1 MANRQEL
8 YPGLL
13 DKESFGK
20 KKVRIA
26 SQMEREQEVQDETE
40 VTSHDKM

>member
-1 MANRQEL
+1 MANRQEV

-13 DKESFGK
+13 DKESSRK

-26 SQMEREQEVQDETE
+26 SQMEREQGVQDETE